1 MSKVT
6 EHLESFSANRKYLA
20 LNSVTRH
27 DNDVTRFTNPG
38 VEMESM
44 LLAVARP
51 EWMDHASCKGRTNL
65 FFGIAGER
73 PERRV
78 RREATARAM
87 CAACPVNFECRELAR
102 DNRENGLWGGEN
114 EEERAAAGHSPRS
127 ISRRS
132 VQDAAR
138 AS

>member
-1 MSKVT
+1 
-6 EHLESFSANRKYLA
+6 
-20 LNSVTRH
+20 
-27 DNDVTRFTNPG
+27 
-38 VEMESM
+38 MESV
-44 LLAVARP
+44 LLAAARP
-51 EWMDHASCKGRTNL
+51 AWMDDASCKGRTNL

-73 PERRV
+73 PERRI

-87 CAACPVNFECRELAR
+87 CAACPVLGECREMAR
-102 DNRENGLWGGEN
+102 ANRENGFWGGEN
-114 EEERAAAGHSPRS
+114 EEERAIAGHSPRS